1 MFRTGNASA
10 NREASETVNLDTIA
24 IGDILVEDRMRK
36 DFGPIDE
43 LAASIKKYGLL
54 QPIVLGF
61 SGDLLVP
68 ILLAGERRLRAVKR
82 LGFTHLEHSKHY
94 VWRGEEGDDDK
105 KMRFKAIELEENLKR
120 KQLTWQEEL
129 LGKQQL
135 LQIMQS
141 IYGPPKSGPGKAF
154 GDDKPGFGVA
164 KLATMLGESQASTSQ
179 DLHVAALITQIPQLR
194 SAKSKTEI
202 LSKMKIAGAVFSM
215 QAAATQRAE
224 ARATAGEAAPTKYW
238 TLEEYSFEENKLAS
252 DSVDLIWSD
261 LPYGSDVTA
270 AHDKTEIYHE
280 YDDSRESLLKML
292 NSIATESYRV
302 LRNDRYAVFCFGFNY
317 YPELCSAL
325 RLSGFHVNPVPCI
338 WNKGTKFGANPLVAY
353 CIGYEPLLVC
363 WKGNPRF
370 IRPGQSNV
378 FNYPPPDSRVH
389 LVQKPVGLVKQ
400 FLEDMTVEDAVVV
413 DWCAGTGTTG
423 VVCHEM
429 KRHAILFER
438 DAVMATLAKARLE
451 ALK

>member
-1 MFRTGNASA
+1 MIF
-10 NREASETVNLDTIA
+10 EKIKID
-24 IGDILVEDRMRK
+24 DIVVSDRMRK
-36 DFGPIDE
+36 EFGPIDD

-54 QPIVLGF
+54 QPIVLGTVQEN
-61 SGDLLVP
+61 DLTHIV
-68 ILLAGERRLRAVKR
+68 LLAGERRLRAVKR
-82 LGFTHLEHSKHY
+82 LGFTHLSHSTHY

-105 KMRFKAIELEENLKR
+105 KLRFKAIELEENLKR
-120 KQLTWQEEL
+120 KELTWQEEL

-135 LQIMQS
+135 LAIMQS
-141 IYGPPKSGPGKAF
+141 IYGPPKLGGPARSVAEA
-154 GDDKPGFGVA
+154 KPGFGVG
-164 KLATMLGESQASTSQ
+164 KLAAMLGESTATTSQ
-179 DLHVAALITQIPQLR
+179 DLQVAALLTQIPALR
-194 SAKSKTEI
+194 SAKTKSEV

-215 QAAATQRAE
+215 QAAATVRAE
-224 ARATAGEAAPTKYW
+224 ERAVSGEAAPTKYW
-238 TLEEYSFEENKLAS
+238 TLWEHDFS
-252 DSVDLIWSD
+252 DPCVANAVEPESVDLIWSD

-270 AHDKTEIYHE
+270 AHDKTEVYHE
-280 YDDSRESLLKML
+280 FDDSRESLMKML
-292 NSIATESYRV
+292 NAVATESYRV

-317 YPELCSAL
+317 YPDLCVAL
-325 RLSGFHVNPVPCI
+325 RDSGFHVNPVPCI

-353 CIGYEPLLVC
+353 CIGYEPLLVA
-363 WKGNPRF
+363 WKGSPRF

-378 FNYPPPDSRVH
+378 FNYPPPDSRIH

-400 FLEDMTVEDAVVV
+400 FLEDMTVEDSVVV

-423 VVCHEM
+423 VACHEM